1 MKAQIE
7 QALRELADQLADDA
21 SWDDV
26 MEQIYVRQKIAA
38 GLKDVEEGRLLT
50 DEEVVSGFCAG
61 ERC

>member
-1 MKAQIE
+1 MKAPIE

>member
-1 MKAQIE
+1 MKAPIE
-7 QALRELADQLADDA
+7 QALRELAD
-21 SWDDV
+21 
-26 MEQIYVRQKIAA
+26 KIAA